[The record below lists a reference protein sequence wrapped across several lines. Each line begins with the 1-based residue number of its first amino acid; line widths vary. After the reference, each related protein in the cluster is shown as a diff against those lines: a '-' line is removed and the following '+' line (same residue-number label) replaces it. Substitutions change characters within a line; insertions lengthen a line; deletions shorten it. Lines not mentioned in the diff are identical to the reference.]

1 MTIKERFAKY
11 TTEELI
17 QAAKDLEASIK
28 ESKNSMKMF
37 EASGNIELFKIA
49 EFNVKYNY
57 NVLIDVQAAL
67 VANEEITE
75 MAWFDDV
82 FLPSLEERVMK
93 SDKAV
98 WLTKKQVSVCKRYM
112 DYNQYVRGVYEYYI
126 GDKGYHVQVASNG
139 CGHFFVTNKRGN

>member
-57 NVLIDVQAAL
+57 NILIDVQAAL
-67 VANEEITE
+67 A
-75 MAWFDDV
+75 AR
-82 FLPSLEERVMK
+82 S
-93 SDKAV
+93 
-98 WLTKKQVSVCKRYM
+98 
-112 DYNQYVRGVYEYYI
+112 
-126 GDKGYHVQVASNG
+126 
-139 CGHFFVTNKRGN
+139 